1 MSDEPVPMLNKPLE
15 GKSETAEQFAENVL
29 GRMARAHESFTH
41 LNDTL
46 AGPPEEARARLEKF
60 REGAFAR
67 IEQITGLTFDRQTGQ
82 CTTPM
87 EARGD
92 SRQFR
97 ARWKRVCEE
106 LGAKQEPDKAHQLL
120 MEAGRLLR
128 GETGTPEV
136 NPTPAERTDS
146 GRHLK

>member
-1 MSDEPVPMLNKPLE
+1 MDDQPKPMLNSPI
-15 GKSETAEQFAENVL
+15 ETEATAGEEFANNVL
-29 GRMARAHESFTH
+29 GRLSRAHESFTH

-46 AGPPEEARARLEKF
+46 AEPHEEARKRLEKF
-60 REGAFAR
+60 REESFAR
-67 IEQITGLTFDRQTGQ
+67 IERITGLTFDRQTGQ

-106 LGAKQEPDKAHQLL
+106 LGAKPDTEKSQQLL
-120 MEAGRLLR
+120 KEAGRIVR
-128 GETGTPEV
+128 GEVPQRESTE
-136 NPTPAERTDS
+136 
-146 GRHLK
+146 

>member
-46 AGPPEEARARLEKF
+46 AGPPEEARARLEKV
-60 REGAFAR
+60 REESFAR

-106 LGAKQEPDKAHQLL
+106 FGAKPDPENSQQLL
-120 MEAGRLLR
+120 KEAGKIVP
-128 GETGTPEV
+128 GE
-136 NPTPAERTDS
+136 AES
-146 GRHLK
+146 A

>member
-1 MSDEPVPMLNKPLE
+1 MSDEPVPMLNRPKE
-15 GKSETAEQFAENVL
+15 STCETAEQFKKNVL
-29 GRMARAHESFTH
+29 GRMERAHEAFTH

-46 AGPPEEARARLEKF
+46 AEPPEEAQARLEKF
-60 REGAFAR
+60 REQSFAR

-97 ARWKRVCEE
+97 ERWRRVCEE
-106 LGAKQEPDKAHQLL
+106 LGAKPDTDKAQQLL
-120 MEAGRLLR
+120 KEAGRIVR
-128 GETGTPEV
+128 GEEPQRESTE
-136 NPTPAERTDS
+136 
-146 GRHLK
+146 